1 MVLRV
6 PVVPGVNDGE
16 ENARETARFIA
27 KELCGRVAQVQLLP
41 YLKMGTEKYDSLGL
55 AYPMGEDY
63 HPPKKEEREPWLL
76 HLAEVM
82 REEGVNAVSG
92 ASTHYALPQK

>member
-1 MVLRV
+1 
-6 PVVPGVNDGE
+6 
-16 ENARETARFIA
+16 
-27 KELCGRVAQVQLLP
+27 
-41 YLKMGTEKYDSLGL
+41 
-55 AYPMGEDY
+55 MGEDY
-63 HPPKKEEREPWLL
+63 HPPKKEEREPWLR